1 MNTENMQTRQLL
13 SLRLNGEILVE
24 KATENAGQIQVRL
37 QILGMVCLFC
47 AIIQSQDRLEQGLQH
62 TLWLLRQQHT
72 EFGCVFSKVRISC
85 SECTAQTTQR
95 LNILLC
101 KFSAEYS
108 PVYY

>member
-62 TLWLLRQQHT
+62 TL
-72 EFGCVFSKVRISC
+72 
-85 SECTAQTTQR
+85 
-95 LNILLC
+95 
-101 KFSAEYS
+101 
-108 PVYY
+108 